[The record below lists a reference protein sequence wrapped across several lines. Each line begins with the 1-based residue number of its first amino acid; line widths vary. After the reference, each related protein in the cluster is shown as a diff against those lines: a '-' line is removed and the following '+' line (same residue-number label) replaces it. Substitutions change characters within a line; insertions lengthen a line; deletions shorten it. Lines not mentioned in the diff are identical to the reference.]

1 MCFENKIYALLKKY
15 IIKKKRIS
23 ILMCGVFNFR
33 FVYTCRILRYLP
45 CRPHITHM
53 TLLHHS
59 LTLLTSLT
67 HLLTHTYTYTL
78 TRSHSLIL
86 TYTHSLSLTYSPI
99 HSLTYTYLKTLS
111 LTHTR
116 LHTHTYTHNSA
127 FSVRQPFAIYIPND
141 PNALASIGVRFLC
154 VEGVG

>member
-1 MCFENKIYALLKKY
+1 
-15 IIKKKRIS
+15 
-23 ILMCGVFNFR
+23 MCGVFNFR

-45 CRPHITHM
+45 CRPHIIHM

-59 LTLLTSLT
+59 LTHITHLTYSLT
-67 HLLTHTYTYTL
+67 YTHIHIF

-116 LHTHTYTHNSA
+116 LHTHTYTLNSA
-127 FSVRQPFAIYIPND
+127 FFVWQPFAIYIPTTRT
-141 PNALASIGVRFLC
+141 PWRPSGSASFAWKAWGNVYY
-154 VEGVG
+154 